1 MKKIVAAINSLLLIQ
16 LGLIFFHLL
25 IIFKIIPSDRVW
37 GGRIQSADSMYLF
50 ETASLLFSLFFLL
63 ILWYKRKAI
72 LKQQKSRSFDI
83 IMWVFFSFFLL
94 NTLGNLL
101 AKSLVEK
108 SFALLTL
115 LIAALIWIVLKTR
128 TENIDYR

>member
-1 MKKIVAAINSLLLIQ
+1 MKKIVAAINSLLIIQ
-16 LGLIFFHLL
+16 LGLVVFHLL

-37 GGRIQSADSMYLF
+37 GGRIQSADSLYLF
-50 ETASLLFSLFFLL
+50 EIASLLFSLFFLL

-72 LKQQKSRSFDI
+72 LKQQSSRIFDI
-83 IMWVFFSFFLL
+83 IMWVFFFFFLI

-128 TENIDYR
+128 K

>member
-1 MKKIVAAINSLLLIQ
+1 IDSLLIIQ
-16 LGLIFFHLL
+16 LGLIIFHLL
-25 IIFKIIPSDRVW
+25 ILLNIVPAAWVW

-115 LIAALIWIVLKTR
+115 LMAALIWIVLKTR